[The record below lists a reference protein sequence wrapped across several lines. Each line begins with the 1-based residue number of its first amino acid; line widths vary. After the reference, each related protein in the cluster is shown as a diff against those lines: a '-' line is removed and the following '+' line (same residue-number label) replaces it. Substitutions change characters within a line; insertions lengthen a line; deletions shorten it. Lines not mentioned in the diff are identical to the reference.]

1 MSLSVAH
8 QGWALLLALA
18 MGAGLGLA
26 YDILRPGRRA
36 GGRLLGR
43 LLDAA
48 FALTAGVGLFLFAM
62 AAGDGRLG
70 TWELAA
76 ALVGFL
82 LYMQLLSPLLL
93 PPMEQFFRII
103 WKILEQTKEL
113 TKKVQ
118 NMLKKLF
125 PKIRECFR
133 IKE

>member
-1 MSLSVAH
+1 MSLSVAR

-18 MGAGLGLA
+18 MGAGLGLT
-26 YDILRPGRRA
+26 YDLLRPGRRA
-36 GGRLLGR
+36 GGKRLGR

-48 FALTAGVGLFLFAM
+48 FALAAGVGLFLFAM

-70 TWELAA
+70 TWELTA

-82 LYMQLLSPLLL
+82 LYMHLLSPLLL
-93 PPMEQFFRII
+93 PPMEQFFHML
-103 WKILEQTKEL
+103 WKILEQTRKL
-113 TKKVQ
+113 QKKVQ
-118 NMLKKLF
+118 NLLKKLF